1 MKHTALVLIACALFC
16 CGPKPNPNPPLT
28 NGGNPCLEAQEKL
41 LELRCE
47 DEGRLL
53 GGPTKR
59 GLSFEAFCEE
69 KIDQGI
75 MTQQDAVCLSKITD
89 CAQVDAVCSWG
100 G

>member
-1 MKHTALVLIACALFC
+1 MKHLALAAVACALLC
-16 CGPKPNPNPPLT
+16 CGPKPNPNPPPS
-28 NGGNPCLEAQEKL
+28 GGDFCAAAQSKL
-41 LELRCE
+41 LELQCK

-59 GLSFEAFCEE
+59 GVPFEAFCKE
-69 KIDQGI
+69 KIEQGI
-75 MTQQDAVCLSKITD
+75 MTQQDAMCLSKITD